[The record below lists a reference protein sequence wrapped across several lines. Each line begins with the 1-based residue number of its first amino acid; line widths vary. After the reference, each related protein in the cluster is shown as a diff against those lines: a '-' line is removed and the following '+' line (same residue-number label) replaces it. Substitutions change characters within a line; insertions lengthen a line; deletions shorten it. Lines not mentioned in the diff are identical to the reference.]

1 MTIKAKFMKQK
12 LLFTVQ
18 VFSVLL
24 MILFVFVGTLKRD
37 LNKER
42 MLRESAS
49 IEMQSEE
56 KSSSS
61 DFFFSPFAIS
71 LPDFNGSN

>member
-1 MTIKAKFMKQK
+1 MKQK
-12 LLFTVQ
+12 LLFATQ

-24 MILFVFVGTLKRD
+24 MILSVFVGTLKRD

-49 IEMQSEE
+49 IQMQSEE
-56 KSSSS
+56 KTTSS
-61 DFFFSPFAIS
+61 DYFFSPFAIT
-71 LPDFNGSN
+71 LPDFTGSN